1 MWMTVLFSFCLISIS
16 AVLIWSHW
24 QTWRSVQAEASAEPS
39 GGFRRRQFRR
49 RTMSSTAIGLI
60 GIALLASPR
69 MVDPVR
75 LSFWFYW
82 SGVLFAVISIGLL
95 ALLDMIS
102 TRVHFSKQH
111 AGLADQIALQAQLAR
126 RHSRQGNE
134 DQRID
139 TS

>member
-1 MWMTVLFSFCLISIS
+1 
-16 AVLIWSHW
+16 
-24 QTWRSVQAEASAEPS
+24 
-39 GGFRRRQFRR
+39 
-49 RTMSSTAIGLI
+49 
-60 GIALLASPR
+60 
-69 MVDPVR
+69 MVDPAR

-82 SGVLFAVISIGLL
+82 SGILFAVISIGLL

-102 TRVHFSKQH
+102 TRVNFGKQH

-126 RHSRQGNE
+126 QHSRQGNE